1 MAGHNEIYTTTVKLN
16 SEEAKNR
23 LMELSKTVENLKKQ
37 RSEALQKGNMPLF
50 DHLGKELKKAER
62 EMRQFK
68 SDTMNVADTLKNL
81 DAANIR
87 QIEKAM
93 RSVRAQMKQTSNA
106 EDFKRLALQ
115 LQSCKDRIAEIK
127 AEGEKATGET
137 RKLTQGMEAL
147 RSVMSNLGTSSL
159 AKLQETEAYLK
170 KVISTSSPT
179 STSYST
185 AIAQLREVQGRILQ
199 ITQEQKRLNQTI
211 DQYDD
216 EIKQAAKDTA
226 TVEREMKLINGT
238 LKNLDHSSVAQIE
251 YSIKIINEQLRH
263 MDHGTEEF
271 RQMTNQAK
279 RLRTELAKIR
289 YEGAAQQSWVNR
301 MADWFNKMQG
311 MAISFMATVTGLS
324 LTIRK
329 SVADY
334 AAMDQEMVNVQKYTG
349 QAKKEVEE
357 MNETF
362 KKMNTRTP
370 REQLNQLAGD
380 AGKLGITTKQ
390 AIEEFVDG
398 ADKINVA
405 LGDDLGENAVKDV
418 GKLAHM
424 FGEDE
429 KKGLRGAML
438 ATGSAVNELAQN
450 SSASAGY
457 LVDFTARVSG
467 VGKQAHL
474 TQQQIMGFASVLD
487 QNMQQDETSATA
499 FQNLLT
505 KMFQE
510 PAKFAKLAGKNVKEF
525 SNLLKTDANEALL
538 QFLGAMKKQGG
549 FDKLAPM
556 FEQMNLDG
564 SRATGVLSVMADK
577 LADIKTAQD
586 LANKAYND
594 GTSVVKEFNTQM
606 SSEQAKLDMA
616 SKAFKEMSIQLGK
629 ELLPVARY
637 TIFTGST
644 LAKVLFNIISFTK
657 EHIWGLTKLAAVMT
671 LLGATY
677 KAGTIKVYLWY
688 VKEHALLALHKLHI
702 IAIKAKVAAIGTL
715 KVAYYLLTG
724 NLTKA
729 KAAMEAMRAASL
741 TNPYTAMLTVVLA
754 LAAGIY
760 AVIKAFNALSD
771 AGKKNELELRKQQA
785 VLKDMRDAQKSVNES
800 TAETKM
806 RIERLTNIINS
817 NVYSLGERKNA
828 MIALEKEV
836 PAYHRNLNNEATLT
850 QANNKAL
857 KEYVDR
863 LNDAAMAQALY
874 NRMVELQG
882 KEFDLKQEIAR
893 HNLSAKAVKAEI
905 NRHPEYYNATYD
917 KDIQVGTGGL
927 VRSIT
932 VKGLPTDANVAKHK
946 ELQMW
951 VDLTKKTGDNLQVVQ
966 KRIAAINEY
975 MDKNKG
981 VREQYNQLVEK
992 RNAKDGVP
1000 PDWNPNQNKPGK
1012 LPDKKAERAKSAA
1025 ERKAEAERKKRMAK
1039 ELKEAKAHTDLLQA
1053 QNILAYH
1060 DLKITHREYI
1070 ENQHKI
1076 AKEGYEKQIAIYKKY
1091 HEEYRQLTDEIA
1103 RENLREEEDKIK
1115 LNLADIERRRQ
1126 RELAEAQADFR
1137 NASSEIYL
1145 NEEALN
1151 ERLFEIDMSAMADRV
1166 EALKEGSEEWLSA
1179 RADMEQAEREH
1190 MIDREQHFA
1199 ELLAHYREQ
1208 WGRRDIK
1215 EQETIA
1221 LNGLEALYKA
1231 KRIKEKEYQEIL
1243 RAIRLQYAEE
1253 EAEQNRAH
1261 SKREVTAR
1269 NAHSAYRVAADKAEA
1284 EAGEKS
1290 GVGIGEYIFGSIGIY
1305 QSTMSQLKKMYQSD
1319 EITFE
1324 EYQQAKSE
1332 AAGRFAEDIT
1342 AKTQA
1347 AYDSINTIMS
1357 AASSY
1362 YSSQATYE
1370 QAVTSKKYDKMI
1382 AAAGNNSAKSK
1393 KLEEQKQKELA
1404 KIKTKY
1410 NKKAMKIEL
1419 AQATATMLLGAMKAY
1434 TSAWEGSPYPANLVL
1449 APIAAG
1455 IALAAGMMN
1464 LASIKKQ
1471 HATEEVGYY
1480 EGGFTG
1486 GHNYRKRAGVVH
1498 EGEFVIN
1505 HAGVNN
1511 ANLMP
1516 VIRLIDQ
1523 AQRSNTVGALTSTDV
1538 SRQLGAGTSAV
1549 VAPVVN
1555 VTNDNEEMRST
1566 IDRVDR
1572 TMDKL
1577 NRNIED
1583 GITAVVSVTGRNGI
1597 RHNLDMYDKMMDNK

>member
-1 MAGHNEIYTTTVKLN
+1 MAGHNEIYITTVKLN

-81 DAANIR
+81 DTANIR

-106 EDFKRLALQ
+106 EDFKRLSLQ
-115 LQSCKDRIAEIK
+115 LQACKDRIAEIK

-159 AKLQETEAYLK
+159 AKLQEAEAYLK

-279 RLRTELAKIR
+279 RLRTELSKIR
-289 YEGAAQQSWVNR
+289 YEGAAQQSWINR
-301 MADWFNKMQG
+301 TADWFNKMQG
-311 MAISFMATVTGLS
+311 MAISFLATVTGLS

-424 FGEDE
+424 FGEDK

-637 TIFTGST
+637 TISTGSA
-644 LAKVLFNIISFTK
+644 LAKVLFTVISFTK
-657 EHIWGLTKLAAVMT
+657 EHIWGLAKLAAVMT
-671 LLGATY
+671 LVGATY

-771 AGKKNELELRKQQA
+771 AGKKNELELRKRQA

-836 PAYHRNLNNEATLT
+836 PGYHRNLNNEATLT

-905 NRHPEYYNATYD
+905 NRHPEYYNATTSRVYT
-917 KDIQVGTGGL
+917 TGYGAAM
-927 VRSIT
+927 IGPET
-932 VKGLPTDANVAKHK
+932 PTKANYQKHK

-951 VDLTKKTGDNLQVVQ
+951 VDLTKKAGDNLQVVQ

-992 RNAKDGVP
+992 RNAKDGVS
-1000 PDWNPNQNKPGK
+1000 PDWNPNQNKPGEI
-1012 LPDKKAERAKSAA
+1012 LDKKAERAKSAA

-1039 ELKEAKAHTDLLQA
+1039 ELKEAKAHADLLQA

-1179 RADMEQAEREH
+1179 RAEMEQAEREH
-1190 MIDREQHFA
+1190 KIDREQHFA
-1199 ELLAHYREQ
+1199 EMLARYREQ
-1208 WGRRDIK
+1208 WGRRDFK

-1221 LNGLEALYKA
+1221 LNWLEALHKA
-1231 KRIKEKEYQEIL
+1231 KLIKEKEYQEML

-1261 SKREVTAR
+1261 SKREVTTR
-1269 NAHSAYRVAADKAEA
+1269 NAHSAYRIAADKAEA

-1290 GVGIGEYIFGSIGIY
+1290 GVGIGEYIFGSIRRYRAEMKYLKNIY
-1305 QSTMSQLKKMYQSD
+1305 KDDADK
-1319 EITFE
+1319 FE
-1324 EYQQAKSE
+1324 EYQQAKAE
-1332 AAGRFAEDIT
+1332 AFTRLVEDIT

-1347 AYDSINTIMS
+1347 AYDSINTIIS

-1362 YSSQATYE
+1362 YSSQANYE
-1370 QAVTSKKYDKMI
+1370 QAVTTKKYDKMI

-1471 HATEEVGYY
+1471 HATEEAGYY
-1480 EGGFTG
+1480 DGGFTG
-1486 GHNYRKRAGVVH
+1486 GHNYRKRAGIVH

-1511 ANLMP
+1511 TNLMP
-1516 VIRLIDQ
+1516 FIRLIDR

-1538 SRQLGAGTSAV
+1538 SRQLGAGASAV

>member
-1 MAGHNEIYTTTVKLN
+1 MAGHNEIYITTVKLN

-81 DAANIR
+81 DTANIR

-106 EDFKRLALQ
+106 EDFKRLSLQ
-115 LQSCKDRIAEIK
+115 LQACKDRIAEIK

-137 RKLTQGMEAL
+137 RKLTQGMETL

-159 AKLQETEAYLK
+159 AKLQEAEAYLK

-199 ITQEQKRLNQTI
+199 ITQEQKQLNQTI

-279 RLRTELAKIR
+279 RLRTELSKIR
-289 YEGAAQQSWVNR
+289 YEGAAQQSWINR
-301 MADWFNKMQG
+301 TADWFNKMQG
-311 MAISFMATVTGLS
+311 MAISFLATVTGLS

-380 AGKLGITTKQ
+380 AGKLGITTKK

-405 LGDDLGENAVKDV
+405 LGDDLGENAVRDV

-457 LVDFTARVSG
+457 LVNFTAQVSG
-467 VGKQAHL
+467 VGKQAKL

-499 FQNLLT
+499 FKNLLT

-577 LADIKTAQD
+577 LANIKTAQD

-637 TIFTGST
+637 TISTGSA
-644 LAKVLFNIISFTK
+644 LAKVLFTVISFTK

-741 TNPYTAMLTVVLA
+741 TNPYTAMLAVVLA

-760 AVIKAFNALSD
+760 AVVKAFNALSD
-771 AGKKNELELRKQQA
+771 AGKKNELEFRKQQA

-836 PAYHRNLNNEATLT
+836 PGDHRNLNNEATLT

-905 NRHPEYYNATYD
+905 NRHPEYYNATTSSVYTTRYGAAM
-917 KDIQVGTGGL
+917 IGPET
-927 VRSIT
+927 
-932 VKGLPTDANVAKHK
+932 PTKANYQKHK

-951 VDLTKKTGDNLQVVQ
+951 VDLTKKAGDNLQVVQ

-1000 PDWNPNQNKPGK
+1000 PDWNPNQNKPGE

-1179 RADMEQAEREH
+1179 RAEMEQAEREH
-1190 MIDREQHFA
+1190 KIDREQHFA
-1199 ELLAHYREQ
+1199 EMLARYREQ
-1208 WGRRDIK
+1208 WGRRDFK

-1221 LNGLEALYKA
+1221 LNWLEALHKA
-1231 KRIKEKEYQEIL
+1231 KLIKEKEYQEML

-1261 SKREVTAR
+1261 SKREVTTR
-1269 NAHSAYRVAADKAEA
+1269 NAHSAYRIAADKAEA

-1290 GVGIGEYIFGSIGIY
+1290 GVGIGEYIFGSIRRYRAEMKYLKNIY
-1305 QSTMSQLKKMYQSD
+1305 KDDADK
-1319 EITFE
+1319 FE
-1324 EYQQAKSE
+1324 EYQQAKAE
-1332 AAGRFAEDIT
+1332 AFTRLVEDIT

-1347 AYDSINTIMS
+1347 AYDSINTIIS

-1362 YSSQATYE
+1362 YSSQANYE

-1393 KLEEQKQKELA
+1393 KLEEKKQKELA

-1410 NKKAMKIEL
+1410 NKKAMKMEL

-1434 TSAWEGSPYPANLVL
+1434 TSTFEGAPWPANLTL

-1471 HATEEVGYY
+1471 HAAEEAGYY

-1597 RHNLDMYDKMMDNK
+1597 KHNLDMYDKMMDNK

>member
-93 RSVRAQMKQTSNA
+93 RSVRSQMKQTSNA

-159 AKLQETEAYLK
+159 AKLQEAEAYLK

-279 RLRTELAKIR
+279 RLRTELSKIR
-289 YEGAAQQSWVNR
+289 YEGAAQQSWINR
-301 MADWFNKMQG
+301 TADWFNKMQG
-311 MAISFMATVTGLS
+311 MAISFLATVTGLS

-334 AAMDQEMVNVQKYTG
+334 AAIDQEMVNVQKYTG

-380 AGKLGITTKQ
+380 AGKLGITTKK

-424 FGEDE
+424 FGEDK

-457 LVDFTARVSG
+457 LVNFTAQVSG
-467 VGKQAHL
+467 VGKQAKL

-499 FQNLLT
+499 FKNLLT

-629 ELLPVARY
+629 ELLPIARY
-637 TIFTGST
+637 TISTGSA
-644 LAKVLFNIISFTK
+644 LAKVLFTVISFTK

-741 TNPYTAMLTVVLA
+741 TNPYTAMLAVVLA

-760 AVIKAFNALSD
+760 AVVKAFNALSD
-771 AGKKNELELRKQQA
+771 AGKKNELEFRKQQA

-836 PAYHRNLNNEATLT
+836 PGYHRNLNNEATLT

-905 NRHPEYYNATYD
+905 NRHPEYYNATTSSVYT
-917 KDIQVGTGGL
+917 TGYGAAM
-927 VRSIT
+927 IGPET
-932 VKGLPTDANVAKHK
+932 PTKANYQKHK

-951 VDLTKKTGDNLQVVQ
+951 VDLTKKAGDNLQVVQ

-1190 MIDREQHFA
+1190 KIDREQHFA
-1199 ELLAHYREQ
+1199 ELLARYREQ

-1231 KRIKEKEYQEIL
+1231 KRIKEKEYQEML

-1290 GVGIGEYIFGSIGIY
+1290 GVGIGEYIFGSIRRYRAEMKYLKNIY
-1305 QSTMSQLKKMYQSD
+1305 KDDADK
-1319 EITFE
+1319 FE
-1324 EYQQAKSE
+1324 EYQQAKAE
-1332 AAGRFAEDIT
+1332 AFTRLVEDIT

-1347 AYDSINTIMS
+1347 AYDSINTIIS

-1362 YSSQATYE
+1362 YSSQANYE
-1370 QAVTSKKYDKMI
+1370 QAVTTKKYDKMI

-1393 KLEEQKQKELA
+1393 KLEEKKQKELA

-1471 HATEEVGYY
+1471 HATEEAGYY

-1597 RHNLDMYDKMMDNK
+1597 KHNLDMYDKMMDNK

>member
-1 MAGHNEIYTTTVKLN
+1 
-16 SEEAKNR
+16 
-23 LMELSKTVENLKKQ
+23 
-37 RSEALQKGNMPLF
+37 
-50 DHLGKELKKAER
+50 
-62 EMRQFK
+62 
-68 SDTMNVADTLKNL
+68 
-81 DAANIR
+81 
-87 QIEKAM
+87 
-93 RSVRAQMKQTSNA
+93 
-106 EDFKRLALQ
+106 
-115 LQSCKDRIAEIK
+115 
-127 AEGEKATGET
+127 
-137 RKLTQGMEAL
+137 
-147 RSVMSNLGTSSL
+147 
-159 AKLQETEAYLK
+159 
-170 KVISTSSPT
+170 
-179 STSYST
+179 
-185 AIAQLREVQGRILQ
+185 
-199 ITQEQKRLNQTI
+199 
-211 DQYDD
+211 
-216 EIKQAAKDTA
+216 
-226 TVEREMKLINGT
+226 MKLINGT

-329 SVADY
+329 SVSDY

-362 KKMNTRTP
+362 KKMDTRTP
-370 REQLNQLAGD
+370 REKLNQLAGD
-380 AGKLGITTKQ
+380 AGKLGITTKK

-405 LGDDLGENAVKDV
+405 LGDDLGENAVRDV

-457 LVDFTARVSG
+457 LVNFTAQVSG
-467 VGKQAHL
+467 VGKQAKL

-499 FQNLLT
+499 FKNLLT

-637 TIFTGST
+637 TISTGSA
-644 LAKVLFNIISFTK
+644 LAKVLFTVISFTK

-741 TNPYTAMLTVVLA
+741 TNPYTAMLAVVLA

-760 AVIKAFNALSD
+760 AVVKAFNALSD
-771 AGKKNELELRKQQA
+771 AGKKNELEFRKQQA

-836 PAYHRNLNNEATLT
+836 PGYHRNLNNEATLT

-905 NRHPEYYNATYD
+905 NRHPEYYNATTSSVYTTRYGAAM
-917 KDIQVGTGGL
+917 IGPET
-927 VRSIT
+927 
-932 VKGLPTDANVAKHK
+932 PTKANYQKHK

-951 VDLTKKTGDNLQVVQ
+951 VDLTKKAGDNLQVVQ

-1190 MIDREQHFA
+1190 TIDREQHFA

-1221 LNGLEALYKA
+1221 LNGLEALHKA
-1231 KRIKEKEYQEIL
+1231 KLIKEKEYQEML

-1284 EAGEKS
+1284 EAGEKPS
-1290 GVGIGEYIFGSIGIY
+1290 VGIGEYIFGSIGIY
-1305 QSTMSQLKKMYQSD
+1305 QSTMAQLKKMYQSD

-1324 EYQQAKSE
+1324 ECQQAKAE
-1332 AAGRFAEDIT
+1332 AVGRLAEDIT
-1342 AKTQA
+1342 AKTQV
-1347 AYDSINTIMS
+1347 AYDSINTIITPRRPIMS
-1357 AASSY
+1357 RPS
-1362 YSSQATYE
+1362 
-1370 QAVTSKKYDKMI
+1370 
-1382 AAAGNNSAKSK
+1382 
-1393 KLEEQKQKELA
+1393 L
-1404 KIKTKY
+1404 
-1410 NKKAMKIEL
+1410 
-1419 AQATATMLLGAMKAY
+1419 
-1434 TSAWEGSPYPANLVL
+1434 P
-1449 APIAAG
+1449 
-1455 IALAAGMMN
+1455 
-1464 LASIKKQ
+1464 
-1471 HATEEVGYY
+1471 
-1480 EGGFTG
+1480 
-1486 GHNYRKRAGVVH
+1486 R
-1498 EGEFVIN
+1498 
-1505 HAGVNN
+1505 
-1511 ANLMP
+1511 
-1516 VIRLIDQ
+1516 
-1523 AQRSNTVGALTSTDV
+1523 NTT
-1538 SRQLGAGTSAV
+1538 R
-1549 VAPVVN
+1549 
-1555 VTNDNEEMRST
+1555 
-1566 IDRVDR
+1566 
-1572 TMDKL
+1572 
-1577 NRNIED
+1577 
-1583 GITAVVSVTGRNGI
+1583 
-1597 RHNLDMYDKMMDNK
+1597 

>member
-1 MAGHNEIYTTTVKLN
+1 MAGHNEIYITTVKLN

-81 DAANIR
+81 DTANIR

-106 EDFKRLALQ
+106 EDFKRLSLQ
-115 LQSCKDRIAEIK
+115 LQACKDRIAEIK

-137 RKLTQGMEAL
+137 RKLTQGMETL

-159 AKLQETEAYLK
+159 AKLQEAEAYLK

-199 ITQEQKRLNQTI
+199 ITQEQKQLNQTI

-279 RLRTELAKIR
+279 RLRTELSKIR
-289 YEGAAQQSWVNR
+289 YEGAAQQSWINR
-301 MADWFNKMQG
+301 TADWFNKMQG
-311 MAISFMATVTGLS
+311 MAISFLATVTGLS

-380 AGKLGITTKQ
+380 AGKLGITTKK

-405 LGDDLGENAVKDV
+405 LGDDLGENAVRDV

-457 LVDFTARVSG
+457 LVNFTAQVSG
-467 VGKQAHL
+467 VGKQAKL

-499 FQNLLT
+499 FKNLLT

-577 LADIKTAQD
+577 LANIKTAQD

-637 TIFTGST
+637 TISTGSA
-644 LAKVLFNIISFTK
+644 LAKVLFTVISFTK

-741 TNPYTAMLTVVLA
+741 TNPYTAMLAVVLA

-760 AVIKAFNALSD
+760 AVVKAFNALSD
-771 AGKKNELELRKQQA
+771 AGKKNELEFRKQQA

-836 PAYHRNLNNEATLT
+836 PGYHRNLNNEATLT

-905 NRHPEYYNATYD
+905 NRHPEYYNATTSSVYTTRYGAAM
-917 KDIQVGTGGL
+917 IGPET
-927 VRSIT
+927 
-932 VKGLPTDANVAKHK
+932 PTKANYQKHK

-951 VDLTKKTGDNLQVVQ
+951 VDLTKKAGDNLQVVQ

-1000 PDWNPNQNKPGK
+1000 PDWNPNQNKPGE

-1179 RADMEQAEREH
+1179 RAEMEQAEREH
-1190 MIDREQHFA
+1190 KIDREQHFA
-1199 ELLAHYREQ
+1199 EMLARYREQ
-1208 WGRRDIK
+1208 WGRRDFK

-1221 LNGLEALYKA
+1221 LNWLEALHKA
-1231 KRIKEKEYQEIL
+1231 KLIKEKEYQEML

-1261 SKREVTAR
+1261 SKREVTTR
-1269 NAHSAYRVAADKAEA
+1269 NAHSAYRIAADKAEA

-1290 GVGIGEYIFGSIGIY
+1290 GVGIGEYIFGSIRRYRAEMKYLKNIY
-1305 QSTMSQLKKMYQSD
+1305 KDDADK
-1319 EITFE
+1319 FE
-1324 EYQQAKSE
+1324 EYQQAKAE
-1332 AAGRFAEDIT
+1332 AFTRLVEDIT

-1347 AYDSINTIMS
+1347 AYDSINTIIS

-1362 YSSQATYE
+1362 YSSQANYE

-1393 KLEEQKQKELA
+1393 KLEEKKQKELA

-1410 NKKAMKIEL
+1410 NKKAMKMEL

-1434 TSAWEGSPYPANLVL
+1434 TSTFEGAPWPANLTL

-1471 HATEEVGYY
+1471 HAAEEAGYY

-1597 RHNLDMYDKMMDNK
+1597 KHNLDMYDKMMDNK

>member
-1 MAGHNEIYTTTVKLN
+1 MAGHNEIYITTVKLN

-81 DAANIR
+81 DTANIR

-106 EDFKRLALQ
+106 EDFKRLSLQ
-115 LQSCKDRIAEIK
+115 LQACKDRIAEIK

-159 AKLQETEAYLK
+159 AKLQEAEAYLK

-279 RLRTELAKIR
+279 RLRTELSKIR
-289 YEGAAQQSWVNR
+289 YEGAAQQSWINR
-301 MADWFNKMQG
+301 TADWFNKMQG
-311 MAISFMATVTGLS
+311 MAISFLATVTGLS

-380 AGKLGITTKQ
+380 AGKLGITTKK

-405 LGDDLGENAVKDV
+405 LGDDLGENAVRDV

-457 LVDFTARVSG
+457 LVNFTAQVSG
-467 VGKQAHL
+467 VGKQAKL

-499 FQNLLT
+499 FKNLLT

-637 TIFTGST
+637 TISTGSA
-644 LAKVLFNIISFTK
+644 LAKVLFTVISFTK

-741 TNPYTAMLTVVLA
+741 TNPYTAMLAVVLA

-760 AVIKAFNALSD
+760 AVVKAFNALSD
-771 AGKKNELELRKQQA
+771 AGKKNELEFRKQQA

-836 PAYHRNLNNEATLT
+836 PGYHRNLNNEATLT

-905 NRHPEYYNATYD
+905 NRHPEYYNATTSSVYTTRYGAAM
-917 KDIQVGTGGL
+917 IGPET
-927 VRSIT
+927 
-932 VKGLPTDANVAKHK
+932 PTKANYQKHK

-951 VDLTKKTGDNLQVVQ
+951 VDLTKKAGDNLQVVQ

-1000 PDWNPNQNKPGK
+1000 PDWNPNQNKPGE

-1166 EALKEGSEEWLSA
+1166 KALKEGSEEWLSA

-1190 MIDREQHFA
+1190 KIDREQHFA
-1199 ELLAHYREQ
+1199 ELLARYREQ

-1221 LNGLEALYKA
+1221 LNGLEALHKA
-1231 KRIKEKEYQEIL
+1231 KQIKEKEYQEML
-1243 RAIRLQYAEE
+1243 RTIRLQYAEE

-1269 NAHSAYRVAADKAEA
+1269 NAHSAYRIAADKAEA
-1284 EAGEKS
+1284 EAGEKP
-1290 GVGIGEYIFGSIGIY
+1290 GAGIGEYIFGSIRRYRAEMKYLKNIY
-1305 QSTMSQLKKMYQSD
+1305 KDDADK
-1319 EITFE
+1319 FE
-1324 EYQQAKSE
+1324 EYQQAKAE
-1332 AAGRFAEDIT
+1332 AFTRLVEDIT

-1362 YSSQATYE
+1362 YSSQANYE

-1471 HATEEVGYY
+1471 HATEEAGYY
-1480 EGGFTG
+1480 DGGFTG
-1486 GHNYRKRAGVVH
+1486 GHNYRKRAGIVH

-1511 ANLMP
+1511 TNLMP
-1516 VIRLIDQ
+1516 FIRLIDR

-1538 SRQLGAGTSAV
+1538 SRQLGAGASAV

>member
-1 MAGHNEIYTTTVKLN
+1 MAGHNEIYITTVKLN

-81 DAANIR
+81 DTANIR

-115 LQSCKDRIAEIK
+115 LQACKDRIAEIK

-159 AKLQETEAYLK
+159 AKLQEAEAYLK

-185 AIAQLREVQGRILQ
+185 AIAQLREVQGRIQQ

-279 RLRTELAKIR
+279 RLRTELTKIR

-329 SVADY
+329 SVSDY

-362 KKMNTRTP
+362 KKMDTRTP
-370 REQLNQLAGD
+370 REKLNQLAGD

-424 FGEDE
+424 FGEDK

-538 QFLGAMKKQGG
+538 QFLGAMKKHGG
-549 FDKLAPM
+549 FAKLAPM

-629 ELLPVARY
+629 ELLPIARY
-637 TIFTGST
+637 TISTGST

-715 KVAYYLLTG
+715 KVAYYTLTG

-771 AGKKNELELRKQQA
+771 AGKKNELELRKRQA

-800 TAETKM
+800 TVETKT

-836 PAYHRNLNNEATLT
+836 PGYHRNLNNEATLT

-863 LNDAAMAQALY
+863 LEDAAMAQALF
-874 NRMVELQG
+874 NRMVELKG
-882 KEFDLKQEIAR
+882 KKFNLEREIAR
-893 HNLSAKAVKAEI
+893 HKFSAKAVKAEI

-917 KDIQVGTGGL
+917 KEILLGNATGV
-927 VRSIT
+927 VRS
-932 VKGLPTDANVAKHK
+932 VKIKNLPTDANTAKHK
-946 ELQMW
+946 ELKYWEDQIKDKSG
-951 VDLTKKTGDNLQVVQ
+951 DLKVQVAEL
-966 KRIAAINEY
+966 KAI
-975 MDKNKG
+975 DDFLKKNKG
-981 VREQYNQLVEK
+981 VRTQLAKLVS
-992 RNAKDGVP
+992 KDGDGGSQEQDDP
-1000 PDWNPNQNKPGK
+1000 KKFFNKK
-1012 LPDKKAERAKSAA
+1012 DELAKSAA

-1053 QNILAYH
+1053 QNILAYKEG
-1060 DLKITHREYI
+1060 KIARREYI

-1151 ERLFEIDMSAMADRV
+1151 ERLFEIDMSAMTDRV
-1166 EALKEGSEEWLSA
+1166 KALKEGSEEWLSA

-1231 KRIKEKEYQEIL
+1231 KRIKEKEYQEML

-1269 NAHSAYRVAADKAEA
+1269 NAHSAYRIAADKAEA
-1284 EAGEKS
+1284 EAGEKP
-1290 GVGIGEYIFGSIGIY
+1290 GVGIGEYIFGSIRRYRAEMKYLKNIY
-1305 QSTMSQLKKMYQSD
+1305 KDDADK
-1319 EITFE
+1319 FE
-1324 EYQQAKSE
+1324 EYQQAKAE
-1332 AAGRFAEDIT
+1332 AFTRLVEDIT

-1362 YSSQATYE
+1362 YSSQANYE

-1393 KLEEQKQKELA
+1393 KLEEKKQKELA

-1410 NKKAMKIEL
+1410 NKKAMKMEL

-1434 TSAWEGSPYPANLVL
+1434 TSTFEGAPWPANLTL

-1471 HATEEVGYY
+1471 HATEEAGYY
-1480 EGGFTG
+1480 DGGFTG

-1538 SRQLGAGTSAV
+1538 SRQLGAGASAV

>member
-1 MAGHNEIYTTTVKLN
+1 MAGHNEIYITTVKLN

-81 DAANIR
+81 DTANIR

-115 LQSCKDRIAEIK
+115 LQACKDRIAEIK

-159 AKLQETEAYLK
+159 AKLQEAEAYLK

-199 ITQEQKRLNQTI
+199 ITQEQKRLNQTV

-279 RLRTELAKIR
+279 RLRTELSKIR
-289 YEGAAQQSWVNR
+289 YEGAAQQSWINR
-301 MADWFNKMQG
+301 TADWFNKMQG
-311 MAISFMATVTGLS
+311 MAISFLATVTGLS

-424 FGEDE
+424 FGEDK

-457 LVDFTARVSG
+457 LVNFTAQVSG
-467 VGKQAHL
+467 VGKQAKL

-499 FQNLLT
+499 FKNLLT

-637 TIFTGST
+637 TISTGSA
-644 LAKVLFNIISFTK
+644 LAKVLFTVISFTK

-729 KAAMEAMRAASL
+729 KAAMEAMRAACL
-741 TNPYTAMLTVVLA
+741 TNPYTAMLAVVLA

-760 AVIKAFNALSD
+760 AVVKAFNALSD
-771 AGKKNELELRKQQA
+771 AGKKNELEFRKQQA

-836 PAYHRNLNNEATLT
+836 PGYHRNLNNEATLT

-905 NRHPEYYNATYD
+905 NRHPEYYNATTSSVYTTRYGAAM
-917 KDIQVGTGGL
+917 IGPET
-927 VRSIT
+927 
-932 VKGLPTDANVAKHK
+932 PTKANYQKHK

-951 VDLTKKTGDNLQVVQ
+951 VDLTKKAGDNLQVVQ

-1000 PDWNPNQNKPGK
+1000 PDWNPNQNKPGE

-1166 EALKEGSEEWLSA
+1166 KALKEGSEEWLSA

-1190 MIDREQHFA
+1190 KIDREQHFA
-1199 ELLAHYREQ
+1199 EMLARYREQ
-1208 WGRRDIK
+1208 WGRRDFK

-1221 LNGLEALYKA
+1221 LNWLDALHKA
-1231 KRIKEKEYQEIL
+1231 KLIKEKEYQEML

-1269 NAHSAYRVAADKAEA
+1269 NAHSAYRIAADKAEA

-1290 GVGIGEYIFGSIGIY
+1290 GVGIGEYIFGSIRRYRAEMKYLKNIY
-1305 QSTMSQLKKMYQSD
+1305 KDDADK
-1319 EITFE
+1319 FE

-1332 AAGRFAEDIT
+1332 AVGRFAGDIT

-1362 YSSQATYE
+1362 YSSQANYE

-1471 HATEEVGYY
+1471 HATEEAGYY
-1480 EGGFTG
+1480 DGGFTG
-1486 GHNYRKRAGVVH
+1486 GHNYRKRAGIVH

-1511 ANLMP
+1511 TNLMP
-1516 VIRLIDQ
+1516 FIRLIDR

-1538 SRQLGAGTSAV
+1538 SRQLGAGASAV